1 MDTSNLKPNSHKAK
15 SEQRERQQKI
25 VNGQVKVRKKSGL
38 TKFSDVF
45 ISEDAANVKSYIL
58 SDVLIPAVKKLI
70 SDIVKDGVEMFLY
83 GGTGNRSG
91 SKRYRGDYV
100 SYNKYADDPRD
111 RKTTS
116 RSRTPY
122 SYDDIVLETR
132 GEAEAV
138 LNQLDNILDEYKM
151 VRVADLYDLV
161 GISGRYTDNDYGWT
175 NLRNAEVVRLRD
187 GGYTIRL
194 PRAIPFD

>member
-1 MDTSNLKPNSHKAK
+1 MDTNNLKPNSHKAK
-15 SEQRERQQKI
+15 AEQRERQQKI
-25 VNGQVKVRKKSGL
+25 VNGPVKVRKKSGL

-45 ISEDAANVKSYIL
+45 IAEDAGNVKSYIF

-83 GGTGNRSG
+83 GGTGGRDKSKGYKG
-91 SKRYRGDYV
+91 SYV
-100 SYNKYADDPRD
+100 SYDKYADPRD
-111 RKTTS
+111 RRPAP
-116 RSRTPY
+116 RSRGVY
-122 SYDDIVLETR
+122 DYDDIVLERR

-138 LNQLDNILDEYKM
+138 LDQLYNILETYNI

-194 PRAIPFD
+194 PRALPLD